1 MMSLGALRKSY
12 VMAEGTCSYVS
23 AVGTIGSRRWMMTSP
38 LLPFS
43 GRHSPGTGPPGVS
56 TNCAGRAREVKDYT
70 AEGPAR
76 MTLHLPRDHSGSEAA
91 ANQAVCLTA
100 QCTHVICS
108 AHVEARLE
116 DTVQKSRS
124 HLVGLGV
131 HSRHCSRD
139 QGCANL
145 TPCRRGW
152 IVWAGG
158 RAEV

>member
-56 TNCAGRAREVKDYT
+56 TNCAGHAREVKDYP

-76 MTLHLPRDHSGSEAA
+76 TTLHLPRDHSGSEAA
-91 ANQAVCLTA
+91 TNKAEMSN
-100 QCTHVICS
+100 CTMHTCNMLS
-108 AHVEARLE
+108 
-116 DTVQKSRS
+116 
-124 HLVGLGV
+124 
-131 HSRHCSRD
+131 
-139 QGCANL
+139 
-145 TPCRRGW
+145 PCRS
-152 IVWAGG
+152 
-158 RAEV
+158 